1 MLTVSISDFTGVLAL
16 GVNVGTGAPSPTR
29 TAEQTWLYS
38 LIDVYEREFLRKL
51 LGDAVALPYIAWL
64 EQDEGERKDNE
75 QYKGI
80 TELLRTGI
88 NPAACY
94 VYFHGLDNAGLRAS
108 ATGVHRTADEGSV
121 NPRGLQLHAWNI
133 MAREVRDILR
143 LMRENDLY
151 DGMGVVS
158 DPRLCET
165 LNWFGI

>member
-64 EQDEGERKDNE
+64 EQDDHEADD
-75 QYKGI
+75 QYAGI
-80 TELLRTGI
+80 TALLQAGI

-94 VYFHGLDNAGLRAS
+94 VYFHALDNAGKRAS
-108 ATGVHRTADEGSV
+108 ATGVHSTADDRAE
-121 NPRGLQLHAWNI
+121 NPRGLQIRAWNI
-133 MAREVRDILR
+133 MAQRVRDILQALR
-143 LMRENDLY
+143 GDTY
-151 DGMGVVS
+151 ADMGVVS
-158 DPRLCET
+158 DPYLCET